1 MLGNKYRL
9 LAKLSQGSFGQVYKG
24 ENIRTGDV
32 VAVKV
37 EPKGGDHKSLKSEAK
52 IYQYLAKLDGFPQLK
67 WYGSTNKVTYLVTD
81 LLDYSISDLVKKE
94 GRLEMEMVLL
104 LGKQMIQ
111 RLYILHNY
119 FLLHRDIKPQNF
131 MLQIQTNKLFLIDFG
146 FCKRYNY
153 EGNHIEF
160 KMNKTLIG
168 TPNYVSLNVHK
179 GCEPSRRDDLESC
192 LYIMIY
198 MLFGKFF
205 STEGNDLNAYKI
217 LALKKDQLTNVPRF
231 LTVAINYV
239 RTLKFEE
246 EPDYKYIIR
255 IFSELLEE
263 QRALERGTIVTD
275 EDTIASFS
283 EANEADEVDEAL
295 EVEVEEEDD
304 YEWS

>member
-131 MLQIQTNKLFLIDFG
+131 MLQLQTNKLFLIDFG

-153 EGNHIEF
+153 DGVHIEEGAIS
-160 KMNKTLIG
+160 KMIG
-168 TPNYVSLNVHK
+168 TPNFVSINVHK
-179 GCEPSRRDDLESC
+179 GVEPSRRDDLESC
-192 LYIMIY
+192 IYIMIY
-198 MLFGKFF
+198 MLFGKLFWDKEID
-205 STEGNDLNAYKI
+205 SKNMC
-217 LALKKDQLTNVPRF
+217 LKKEQLTNSEKPLIPDF
-231 LTVAINYV
+231 LKQLLIYV
-239 RTLKFEE
+239 RALDFDEC
-246 EPDYKYIIR
+246 PDYDEIIKVFDTVYKDMGF
-255 IFSELLEE
+255 ISSTESAESESDSVANLDDD
-263 QRALERGTIVTD
+263 D
-275 EDTIASFS
+275 E
-283 EANEADEVDEAL
+283 
-295 EVEVEEEDD
+295 
-304 YEWS
+304 

>member
-131 MLQIQTNKLFLIDFG
+131 MLHLKTNKLFLIDFG

-153 EGNHIEF
+153 DGVHIEQGTIS
-160 KMNKTLIG
+160 KMIG
-168 TPNYVSLNVHK
+168 TPNFVSINVHK
-179 GCEPSRRDDLESC
+179 GIEPSRR
-192 LYIMIY
+192 
-198 MLFGKFF
+198 
-205 STEGNDLNAYKI
+205 
-217 LALKKDQLTNVPRF
+217 
-231 LTVAINYV
+231 
-239 RTLKFEE
+239 
-246 EPDYKYIIR
+246 
-255 IFSELLEE
+255 
-263 QRALERGTIVTD
+263 
-275 EDTIASFS
+275 ED
-283 EANEADEVDEAL
+283 V
-295 EVEVEEEDD
+295 
-304 YEWS
+304 

>member
-153 EGNHIEF
+153 DGVHIEEGAIS
-160 KMNKTLIG
+160 KMIG
-168 TPNYVSLNVHK
+168 TPNFVSINVHK
-179 GCEPSRRDDLESC
+179 GVEPSRRDDLESC
-192 LYIMIY
+192 IYIMIY
-198 MLFGKFF
+198 MLFGKLFWDKETD
-205 STEGNDLNAYKI
+205 SKNMC
-217 LALKKDQLTNVPRF
+217 LKKEQLTNSEKPLIPDF
-231 LTVAINYV
+231 LKQLLIYV
-239 RTLKFEE
+239 RALDFDEC
-246 EPDYKYIIR
+246 PDYDEIIKVFDTVYKDMGF
-255 IFSELLEE
+255 ISSTESAESESDSVANLDDD
-263 QRALERGTIVTD
+263 D
-275 EDTIASFS
+275 E
-283 EANEADEVDEAL
+283 
-295 EVEVEEEDD
+295 
-304 YEWS
+304 

>member
-24 ENIRTGDV
+24 ENIRTGDL
-32 VAVKV
+32 VAIKV
-37 EPKGGDHKSLKSEAK
+37 EPKSGDHKSLKSEAK

-146 FCKRYNY
+146 FCKRYIY
-153 EGNHIEF
+153 DGVHIEEGAIS
-160 KMNKTLIG
+160 KMIG
-168 TPNYVSLNVHK
+168 TPNFVSINVHK
-179 GCEPSRRDDLESC
+179 GVEPSRRDDLESC
-192 LYIMIY
+192 IYIMIY
-198 MLFGKFF
+198 MLFGKLFWDKEIDSKNMCF
-205 STEGNDLNAYKI
+205 
-217 LALKKDQLTNVPRF
+217 KKEQLTNSEKPLIPDF
-231 LTVAINYV
+231 LKQLLIYV
-239 RTLKFEE
+239 RALDFDEC
-246 EPDYKYIIR
+246 PDYNEIIKV
-255 IFSELLEE
+255 F
-263 QRALERGTIVTD
+263 
-275 EDTIASFS
+275 DTVYKDMGFISATESAAES
-283 EANEADEVDEAL
+283 EAEDDEVSDL
-295 EVEVEEEDD
+295 E
-304 YEWS
+304 

>member
-24 ENIRTGDV
+24 ENIRTGDL

-37 EPKGGDHKSLKSEAK
+37 EPKSGDHKSLKAEAK
-52 IYQYLAKLDGFPQLK
+52 IYQYLAKLNGFPQLK

-131 MLQIQTNKLFLIDFG
+131 MLHLKTNKLFLIDFG

-153 EGNHIEF
+153 DGVHIEQGTIS
-160 KMNKTLIG
+160 KMIG
-168 TPNYVSLNVHK
+168 TPNFVSINVHK
-179 GCEPSRRDDLESC
+179 GVEPSRRDDIESC
-192 LYIMIY
+192 IYIMIY
-198 MLFGKFF
+198 MLFGKLFWDKETD
-205 STEGNDLNAYKI
+205 SKNMC
-217 LALKKDQLTNVPRF
+217 LKKEQLTNSDKPLIPDF
-231 LTVAINYV
+231 LKQVLIYV
-239 RTLKFEE
+239 RALDFDEC
-246 EPDYKYIIR
+246 PDYNEIIKV
-255 IFSELLEE
+255 F
-263 QRALERGTIVTD
+263 
-275 EDTIASFS
+275 DTVYKDMGF
-283 EANEADEVDEAL
+283 L
-295 EVEVEEEDD
+295 EEDD
-304 YEWS
+304 TDA

>member
-24 ENIRTGDV
+24 ENIRTGDL

-37 EPKGGDHKSLKSEAK
+37 EPKSGDHKSLKAEAK

-131 MLQIQTNKLFLIDFG
+131 MLHLKTNKLFLIDFG

-153 EGNHIEF
+153 DGVHIEQGTIS
-160 KMNKTLIG
+160 KMIG
-168 TPNYVSLNVHK
+168 TPNFVSINVHK
-179 GCEPSRRDDLESC
+179 GIEPSRRDDIESC
-192 LYIMIY
+192 IYIMIY
-198 MLFGKFF
+198 MLFGKLFWDKETD
-205 STEGNDLNAYKI
+205 SKNMC
-217 LALKKDQLTNVPRF
+217 LKKEQLTNSDKPLIPDF
-231 LTVAINYV
+231 LKQVLIYV
-239 RTLKFEE
+239 RALDFDEC
-246 EPDYKYIIR
+246 PDYNEIIKV
-255 IFSELLEE
+255 F
-263 QRALERGTIVTD
+263 
-275 EDTIASFS
+275 DTVYKDMGF
-283 EANEADEVDEAL
+283 L
-295 EVEVEEEDD
+295 EEDD
-304 YEWS
+304 TDA

>member
-153 EGNHIEF
+153 DGVHIEEGAIS
-160 KMNKTLIG
+160 KMIG
-168 TPNYVSLNVHK
+168 TPNFVSINVHK
-179 GCEPSRRDDLESC
+179 GVEPSRRDDLESC
-192 LYIMIY
+192 IYIMIY
-198 MLFGKFF
+198 MLFGKLFWDKEID
-205 STEGNDLNAYKI
+205 SKNMC
-217 LALKKDQLTNVPRF
+217 LKKEQLTNSEKSLIPDF
-231 LTVAINYV
+231 LKQLLIYV
-239 RTLKFEE
+239 RALDFDEC
-246 EPDYKYIIR
+246 PDYDEIIKVFDTVYKDMGF
-255 IFSELLEE
+255 ISSTESAESESDSVANLDDD
-263 QRALERGTIVTD
+263 D
-275 EDTIASFS
+275 E
-283 EANEADEVDEAL
+283 
-295 EVEVEEEDD
+295 
-304 YEWS
+304 